1 MTTQEKIIEAEPDEV
16 FAVLSDGWSY
26 AYWRLGIS
34 HVRQVD
40 DEFPAEGSRIH
51 HDLGPWPASWQEDTT
66 AMCTQPPHRMELRT
80 NLGLFG
86 VVDSTFTL
94 AAEGDG
100 RTRVTMRKQ
109 PTAGFLHWLPA
120 AASDLLMRGRD
131 RETLRRLADVS
142 EHRR

>member
-86 VVDSTFTL
+86 VVDSTFTRRRGRRPDPGHD
-94 AAEGDG
+94 AQATDG
-100 RTRVTMRKQ
+100 RV
-109 PTAGFLHWLPA
+109 PA
-120 AASDLLMRGRD
+120 LASGR
-131 RETLRRLADVS
+131 RERPAHARSRSETLRRLADVS